1 MVTLIVL
8 VCIFAAVALVL
19 GLIFMPRTVALL
31 FGFHIAL
38 PYFII
43 LIDLCGEYSGI
54 LVPIVI
60 AYFLCLGMC
69 CGNEIIKIIKK
80 YSNK

>member
-8 VCIFAAVALVL
+8 GCIFASVALVL
-19 GLIFMPRTVALL
+19 GLIFMPRTVAFL

-43 LIDLCGEYSGI
+43 LTDLCGEYSGI

-60 AYFLCLGMC
+60 AYFLYLGIC
-69 CGNEIIKIIKK
+69 CGNEIMGIRKK
-80 YSNK
+80 YFNK